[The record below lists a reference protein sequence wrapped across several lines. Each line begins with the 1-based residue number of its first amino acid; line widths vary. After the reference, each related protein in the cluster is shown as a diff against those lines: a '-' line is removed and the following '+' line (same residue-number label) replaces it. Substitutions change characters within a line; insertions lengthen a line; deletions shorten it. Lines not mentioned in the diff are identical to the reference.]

1 MQPIADAMF
10 DLKITSELLPL
21 IPFSEWLEKLDLS
34 AKDANEENINR
45 IVSVLQCLNGMF
57 SHSIFYYS
65 LLSNLST
72 TFTACMALAS
82 RSVHLPLVW
91 PNVSVQR

>member
-10 DLKITSELLPL
+10 DLKITGELLPL

-45 IVSVLQCLNGMF
+45 IVSVLQCLNVMF
-57 SHSIFYYS
+57 SHLIFHYS

-72 TFTACMALAS
+72 TFTACMALAA
-82 RSVHLPLVW
+82 RSVYSPPVW
-91 PNVSVQR
+91 PSVSVRR